1 MMLSIISRNTWLLYD
16 LLTRTGSQ
24 MDRRSVR
31 DQLVFSIGFAT
42 SRRRDL
48 LCRIQPSS
56 VRDARQHSLNG
67 WFCDLEQSGSER

>member
-1 MMLSIISRNTWLLYD
+1 MH
-16 LLTRTGSQ
+16 
-24 MDRRSVR
+24 RRSVR
-31 DQLVFSIGFAT
+31 DQFVFSIGFAT

-67 WFCDLEQSGSER
+67 WFCDLEQSGSERRSFGSIEGRDEEAIDALCGQ